1 MSDSKAALLAQMEKE
16 LATYNTILSK
26 AADTII
32 DENVSNYPIF
42 VVHQQVVEIG
52 IEIIKNPLPNMPWK
66 VNATTLEEFVAK
78 KLIYERQLE
87 EFKKVYKDPQ
97 NYLCLFVLSQLGAT
111 FIFLPRKN

>member
-1 MSDSKAALLAQMEKE
+1 MEESNAALLAQMEKE
-16 LATYNTILSK
+16 LVAYNTVLSK
-26 AADTII
+26 AADTIM

-42 VVHQQVVEIG
+42 VVHQQEIEIG

-78 KLIYERQLE
+78 KLIYDRQLE
-87 EFKKVYKDPQ
+87 EFKKVYKNPEH
-97 NYLCLFVLSQLGAT
+97 YLCLFVLSQLGAT